1 VTGAA
6 QAEQL
11 LDGVLRVVAPNPSPM
26 TGPGT
31 NSYIVGHSRC
41 AIIDPGVDD
50 AAHLDALA
58 AAAPGEVVAILVT
71 HAHPDHTGGARRLAE
86 RLNAPV
92 YAFPLELQGIR
103 DEGFAPQR
111 PLYHGDIVDLDTI
124 CLEAIHTPGHTAD
137 HLCFFWRD
145 VGLLFAG
152 DTVMADV
159 TVVILPPDGDMSA
172 YMQSLEQ
179 LQALP
184 IERIAPGHGRLLE
197 DAPAVLAQIVT
208 HRRERET
215 QVWESLSADEPM
227 TAEQIAIQL
236 YPDLDVRLQPMA
248 AAQVKAHLI
257 RLVELGDA
265 LAVTDGWLCVQD
277 ADPLFY

>member
-1 VTGAA
+1 MSSAA

-11 LDGVLRVVAPNPSPM
+11 VDGVLRIVAPNPSPM
-26 TGPGT
+26 TGEGT

-41 AIIDPGVDD
+41 AIIDPGVDE
-50 AAHLDALA
+50 AAHLDALV
-58 AAAPGEVVAILVT
+58 AAAPGEVAAILVT
-71 HAHPDHTGGARRLAE
+71 HAHPDHTGGALRLAE
-86 RLNAPV
+86 RLNVPV
-92 YAFPLELQGIR
+92 YAYPLELQGIR
-103 DEGFAPQR
+103 DEDFAPHR
-111 PLYHGDIVDLDTI
+111 PLYHGDIVDLDTVR
-124 CLEAIHTPGHTAD
+124 LEAIHAPGHTAD
-137 HLCFFWRD
+137 HLCFFWREA
-145 VGLLFAG
+145 GLLFAG

-197 DAPAVLAQIVT
+197 DAPAVLAHIVA

-215 QVWESLSADEPM
+215 QVLESLSVDEPM
-227 TAEQIAIQL
+227 MAEQIAVQL

-248 AAQVKAHLI
+248 AAQVEAHLI
-257 RLVELGDA
+257 RLVALGN
-265 LAVTDGWLCVQD
+265 AVAVADGWLCVQE